1 MTKYY
6 FLIFY
11 IFLLV
16 SCVSSGNF
24 TKSELNYNAKIEIFD
39 ETNII
44 KSNISVFQNRI
55 IIQFYEYIVGNLAK
69 IELNDDG
76 NILIDGIDIK
86 DIDFEVNNFSNR
98 KYFQV
103 LNSCLRKNIEEY
115 SDEKLSINCN
125 ENGDINFDIND
136 LGQIKIKLVISRKLD
151 RKDKTPSA
159 AK

>member
-6 FLIFY
+6 LLIFY
-11 IFLLV
+11 SFLLV

-24 TKSELNYNAKIEIFD
+24 TKSELNYNAKVKIFD

-86 DIDFEVNNFSNR
+86 NIDFDINNFSNK

-125 ENGDINFDIND
+125 ENGAINFDINN
-136 LGQIKIKLVISRKLD
+136 LGQIKIKLVISKKLE

>member
-1 MTKYY
+1 MTKYN
-6 FLIFY
+6 LIIFY
-11 IFLLV
+11 FFLLV
-16 SCVSSGNF
+16 SCVSSSNF
-24 TKSELNYNAKIEIFD
+24 TKSELNYNAKIKIFD

-44 KSNISVFQNRI
+44 KSNISVIQNRI

-69 IELNDDG
+69 IELYDDG

-86 DIDFEVNNFSNR
+86 KIDFEVNNFSNK

-103 LNSCLRKNIEEY
+103 LNSCLRKNTEEY
-115 SDEKLSINCN
+115 SDDELSINCN

-136 LGQIKIKLVISRKLD
+136 LGQIKIKLVISKKLE

>member
-6 FLIFY
+6 LLIFNF
-11 IFLLV
+11 FLLV

-24 TKSELNYNAKIEIFD
+24 NKSELNYNAKIKIFD

-86 DIDFEVNNFSNR
+86 NTDFKVNNFSNK
-98 KYFQV
+98 KYFHV
-103 LNSCLRKNIEEY
+103 LNSCLRKNTEEY

-136 LGQIKIKLVISRKLD
+136 LGQIKIKLVISKKLE
-151 RKDKTPSA
+151 RRDKTPSA

>member
-6 FLIFY
+6 LLIFY

-24 TKSELNYNAKIEIFD
+24 TKSELNYNAKIKIFD

-69 IELNDDG
+69 IELYDDG

-86 DIDFEVNNFSNR
+86 NIDFKVNNFSNK

-103 LNSCLRKNIEEY
+103 LNSCLRKNTEEY

-136 LGQIKIKLVISRKLD
+136 LGQIKIKLVISKKLE

>member
-6 FLIFY
+6 LLIFY
-11 IFLLV
+11 SFLLV

-24 TKSELNYNAKIEIFD
+24 NKSELNYNAKIKIFD

-69 IELNDDG
+69 IELNEDG
-76 NILIDGIDIK
+76 SILIEEIDIK
-86 DIDFEVNNFSNR
+86 NIDFEINNLSNK

-103 LNSCLRKNIEEY
+103 LKSCLKKNIEEY

-125 ENGDINFDIND
+125 KNGNINFDIND
-136 LGQIKIKLVISRKLD
+136 LGQIKIKLVISKKLE

>member
-6 FLIFY
+6 LLIFNF
-11 IFLLV
+11 FLLV

-24 TKSELNYNAKIEIFD
+24 TKSELNYNAKIKIFD

-76 NILIDGIDIK
+76 NILIDGIEIK
-86 DIDFEVNNFSNR
+86 NIDFEVNNFSNK

-103 LNSCLRKNIEEY
+103 LSSCLRKNIEEY

-136 LGQIKIKLVISRKLD
+136 LGQIKIKLVISKKLE

>member
-6 FLIFY
+6 LLIFNF
-11 IFLLV
+11 FLLV

-24 TKSELNYNAKIEIFD
+24 TKSELNYNAKIKIFD

-86 DIDFEVNNFSNR
+86 NIDFEVNNFINK

-103 LNSCLRKNIEEY
+103 LNSCLRKNTEEY

-125 ENGDINFDIND
+125 DHGDINFDIND
-136 LGQIKIKLVISRKLD
+136 LGQIKIKLVISKKLE

>member
-6 FLIFY
+6 LLIFY
-11 IFLLV
+11 SFLLV

-24 TKSELNYNAKIEIFD
+24 TKSELNYNAKIKIFD

-69 IELNDDG
+69 IEINDDG
-76 NILIDGIDIK
+76 NILIEGIDIK
-86 DIDFEVNNFSNR
+86 NTDFEVNNFSNK

-125 ENGDINFDIND
+125 GNGNINFDINE
-136 LGQIKIKLVISRKLD
+136 LGQIKIKLVISKKLE

>member
-6 FLIFY
+6 YLIFY

-24 TKSELNYNAKIEIFD
+24 TKSELNYNAKIKIFD

-69 IELNDDG
+69 IELYDDG

-86 DIDFEVNNFSNR
+86 NIDFEVNNFSN
-98 KYFQV
+98 KIYFQV
-103 LNSCLRKNIEEY
+103 LNSCLRKNTEQY

-136 LGQIKIKLVISRKLD
+136 LGQIKIKLVISKKLE

>member
-6 FLIFY
+6 YLIFY

-69 IELNDDG
+69 IELDDDG

-86 DIDFEVNNFSNR
+86 DIDFEVNNFSNK

>member
-6 FLIFY
+6 LLIFY
-11 IFLLV
+11 SFLLV

-24 TKSELNYNAKIEIFD
+24 TKSELNYNAKIKIFD

-44 KSNISVFQNRI
+44 KSNISVSQNRI

-76 NILIDGIDIK
+76 SILTEGIDIK
-86 DIDFEVNNFSNR
+86 NINFEVNNFSKK
-98 KYFQV
+98 KYFQI
-103 LNSCLRKNIEEY
+103 LNSCLRRNIEEY

-125 ENGDINFDIND
+125 ENDSINIYIND
-136 LGQIKIKLVISRKLD
+136 LGQIKIKLVISKKLE
-151 RKDKTPSA
+151 RKDRTTSV

>member
-6 FLIFY
+6 YLIFY

-24 TKSELNYNAKIEIFD
+24 TKSELNYNAKIKIFD

-76 NILIDGIDIK
+76 NILIDGIEIK
-86 DIDFEVNNFSNR
+86 NIDFEVNNFSNK

-125 ENGDINFDIND
+125 ENGAINFDINN
-136 LGQIKIKLVISRKLD
+136 LGQIKIKLVISKKLE

>member
-6 FLIFY
+6 LLIFY
-11 IFLLV
+11 FFLLV
-16 SCVSSGNF
+16 SCVSSSNF
-24 TKSELNYNAKIEIFD
+24 TKSELNYNAKVKIFD

-69 IELNDDG
+69 IELYDDG

-86 DIDFEVNNFSNR
+86 NIDFEVNNFSDK

-103 LNSCLRKNIEEY
+103 LNSCLRENTEEY

-125 ENGDINFDIND
+125 ENGDINFDFND
-136 LGQIKIKLVISRKLD
+136 LGQIKIKLVISKKLE

>member
-1 MTKYY
+1 M
-6 FLIFY
+6 
-11 IFLLV
+11 LV

-24 TKSELNYNAKIEIFD
+24 TKSELNYNAKVKIFD

-86 DIDFEVNNFSNR
+86 NIDFEVNNFSNK

-103 LNSCLRKNIEEY
+103 LNSCLRKNTEEY
-115 SDEKLSINCN
+115 SDAKLSINCN
-125 ENGDINFDIND
+125 HHGDINFEIND
-136 LGQIKIKLVISRKLD
+136 LGQIKIKLVISKKLE

>member
-6 FLIFY
+6 LLIFY
-11 IFLLV
+11 LFLLV

-24 TKSELNYNAKIEIFD
+24 TKSELNYNAKIKIFD

-86 DIDFEVNNFSNR
+86 NIDFEVNTFSNK

-125 ENGDINFDIND
+125 ENGNINFDIND
-136 LGQIKIKLVISRKLD
+136 LGQIKIKLVISRKLE

>member
-6 FLIFY
+6 LLIFY
-11 IFLLV
+11 SFLLV

-24 TKSELNYNAKIEIFD
+24 TKSELNYNAKVKIFD

-69 IELNDDG
+69 IELYDDG

-86 DIDFEVNNFSNR
+86 NIDFDINNFSNK

-125 ENGDINFDIND
+125 ENGDINLDIND
-136 LGQIKIKLVISRKLD
+136 LGQIKIKLVISKKLE

>member
-6 FLIFY
+6 LLIFY
-11 IFLLV
+11 SFLLV
-16 SCVSSGNF
+16 SCVSLGNF
-24 TKSELNYNAKIEIFD
+24 TKSELNYNAKIKIFD

-76 NILIDGIDIK
+76 NILIDGIDIN
-86 DIDFEVNNFSNR
+86 DIDFEVNNFSNK

-103 LNSCLRKNIEEY
+103 LNSCLRKNTEEY
-115 SDEKLSINCN
+115 SDQKLSINCN

-136 LGQIKIKLVISRKLD
+136 LGQIKIKLVISKKLE

>member
-6 FLIFY
+6 LLIFY
-11 IFLLV
+11 FFLLV
-16 SCVSSGNF
+16 SCVSSSNF
-24 TKSELNYNAKIEIFD
+24 TKSELNYNAKIKIFD

-76 NILIDGIDIK
+76 NILIDGIEIK
-86 DIDFEVNNFSNR
+86 NIDFEVNNFSNK

-103 LNSCLRKNIEEY
+103 LNSCLRKNMEEY

-125 ENGDINFDIND
+125 ENGDINLDIND
-136 LGQIKIKLVISRKLD
+136 LGQIKIKLVISKKLE

>member
-6 FLIFY
+6 LLIFNF
-11 IFLLV
+11 FLLV

-24 TKSELNYNAKIEIFD
+24 TKSELNYNAKIKIFD

-55 IIQFYEYIVGNLAK
+55 IIQFYEYIVGNFAK
-69 IELNDDG
+69 IELYDDG
-76 NILIDGIDIK
+76 NILIDGVDIK
-86 DIDFEVNNFSNR
+86 NIDFEVNNFSNK

-103 LNSCLRKNIEEY
+103 LNSCLRKNTEEY

-125 ENGDINFDIND
+125 DHGDINFDIND
-136 LGQIKIKLVISRKLD
+136 LGQIKIKLVISKKLE

>member
-1 MTKYY
+1 MIKYNL
-6 FLIFY
+6 LIFY
-11 IFLLV
+11 SFLLV

-24 TKSELNYNAKIEIFD
+24 TKSELNYNAKIKIFD

-44 KSNISVFQNRI
+44 KSNISVFENRI
-55 IIQFYEYIVGNLAK
+55 IIQFYQYIVGNLAK
-69 IELNDDG
+69 IEFNDDG
-76 NILIDGIDIK
+76 NILIDGIDTR
-86 DIDFEVNNFSNR
+86 DIDFVVSNFSNK

-125 ENGDINFDIND
+125 ENGNINFDIND
-136 LGQIKIKLVISRKLD
+136 LGQIKIKLVISKKLE

>member
-6 FLIFY
+6 LLIFY
-11 IFLLV
+11 FFLLV

-24 TKSELNYNAKIEIFD
+24 TKSELNYNAKIKIFD

-76 NILIDGIDIK
+76 NILIDGIEIK
-86 DIDFEVNNFSNR
+86 NIDFEVNNFSNK

-103 LNSCLRKNIEEY
+103 LNSCLRKNMEEY

-125 ENGDINFDIND
+125 ENGDINLDIND
-136 LGQIKIKLVISRKLD
+136 LGQIKIKLVISKKLE

>member
-6 FLIFY
+6 LLIFY
-11 IFLLV
+11 FFLLV

-24 TKSELNYNAKIEIFD
+24 NKLELNYNAKIKIFD

-76 NILIDGIDIK
+76 NILIDGIEIK
-86 DIDFEVNNFSNR
+86 NIDFEVNNFSNK

-115 SDEKLSINCN
+115 LDENLSINCN

-136 LGQIKIKLVISRKLD
+136 LGQIKIKLVISKKLE

>member
-6 FLIFY
+6 LLIFY
-11 IFLLV
+11 FFLLV

-24 TKSELNYNAKIEIFD
+24 TKSELNYNAKIKIFD
-39 ETNII
+39 ESNII

-76 NILIDGIDIK
+76 NILIDGIDIN
-86 DIDFEVNNFSNR
+86 DIDFEVNNFSNK

-125 ENGDINFDIND
+125 ENGNINFDIND
-136 LGQIKIKLVISRKLD
+136 LGQIKIKLVISKKLE

>member
-6 FLIFY
+6 LLIFNF
-11 IFLLV
+11 FLLV

-24 TKSELNYNAKIEIFD
+24 TKSELNYNAKIKIFD

-76 NILIDGIDIK
+76 NILIDGIEIK
-86 DIDFEVNNFSNR
+86 NIDFEVNNFSNK

-125 ENGDINFDIND
+125 ENGDINFDINN
-136 LGQIKIKLVISRKLD
+136 LGQIKIKLVISKKLE

>member
-6 FLIFY
+6 LLIFY
-11 IFLLV
+11 SFLLV

-24 TKSELNYNAKIEIFD
+24 TKSELNYNAKIKIFD

-44 KSNISVFQNRI
+44 KSNISVSQNSI

-69 IELNDDG
+69 IVLNDDG

-86 DIDFEVNNFSNR
+86 NIDFEVNNFSNK

-115 SDEKLSINCN
+115 SAETLSITCN
-125 ENGDINFDIND
+125 KNGNINFDIND
-136 LGQIKIKLVISRKLD
+136 LGQIKIKLVISKKLE
-151 RKDKTPSA
+151 RKDKTPSS

>member
-69 IELNDDG
+69 IELDDDG

-86 DIDFEVNNFSNR
+86 DIDFEVNNFSNK

-125 ENGDINFDIND
+125 ENGNINFDIND

>member
-6 FLIFY
+6 LLIFY
-11 IFLLV
+11 FFLLV
-16 SCVSSGNF
+16 SCVSSSNF
-24 TKSELNYNAKIEIFD
+24 TKSELNYNAKIKIFD
-39 ETNII
+39 ETDII

-69 IELNDDG
+69 IELYDDG

-86 DIDFEVNNFSNR
+86 NIDFEINNFSNK

-103 LNSCLRKNIEEY
+103 LNSCLRKNTEEY
-115 SDEKLSINCN
+115 LDEKLSINCN

-136 LGQIKIKLVISRKLD
+136 LGQIKIKLVISKKLE

>member
-6 FLIFY
+6 LLIFNF
-11 IFLLV
+11 FLLV

-24 TKSELNYNAKIEIFD
+24 TKSELNYNAKIKIFD

-69 IELNDDG
+69 IELYDDG

-86 DIDFEVNNFSNR
+86 NIDFEVNNFSNK

-103 LNSCLRKNIEEY
+103 LNSCLRKNTEEY

-125 ENGDINFDIND
+125 ENGDINFDIYD
-136 LGQIKIKLVISRKLD
+136 LGQIKIKLVISKKLE

>member
-6 FLIFY
+6 LLIFY
-11 IFLLV
+11 SFLLV

-24 TKSELNYNAKIEIFD
+24 TKSELNYNAKIKIFD

-86 DIDFEVNNFSNR
+86 NIDFEVNNFSNK

-103 LNSCLRKNIEEY
+103 LNSCLRKNMEEY

-125 ENGDINFDIND
+125 ENGDINLDIND
-136 LGQIKIKLVISRKLD
+136 LGQIKIKLVISKKLE

>member
-6 FLIFY
+6 LLIFNF
-11 IFLLV
+11 FLLV

-24 TKSELNYNAKIEIFD
+24 TKSELNYNAKIKIFD
-39 ETNII
+39 ETDII

-69 IELNDDG
+69 IELYDDG
-76 NILIDGIDIK
+76 NILIDGVDIK
-86 DIDFEVNNFSNR
+86 NIDFEVNNFSNK

-103 LNSCLRKNIEEY
+103 LNSCLRKNTEEY

-136 LGQIKIKLVISRKLD
+136 LGQIKIKLVISKKLE

>member
-24 TKSELNYNAKIEIFD
+24 TKSELNYNAKIKIFD

-86 DIDFEVNNFSNR
+86 DIDFEVNNFSNK

-103 LNSCLRKNIEEY
+103 LNSCLRKNMEEY

-125 ENGDINFDIND
+125 ENGDINLDIND
-136 LGQIKIKLVISRKLD
+136 LGQIKIKLVISKKLE

>member
-6 FLIFY
+6 LLIFY
-11 IFLLV
+11 SFLLV
-16 SCVSSGNF
+16 SCISSGNF
-24 TKSELNYNAKIEIFD
+24 TKSELNYNAKVKIFD

-69 IELNDDG
+69 IELYDDG

-86 DIDFEVNNFSNR
+86 NIDFEVNNFSNK

-103 LNSCLRKNIEEY
+103 LNSCLRKNMEEY

-125 ENGDINFDIND
+125 ENGDINLDIND
-136 LGQIKIKLVISRKLD
+136 LGQIKIKLVISKKLE

>member
-6 FLIFY
+6 LLIFY
-11 IFLLV
+11 FFLLV
-16 SCVSSGNF
+16 SCVSSSNF
-24 TKSELNYNAKIEIFD
+24 SKSELNYNAKIKIFD
-39 ETNII
+39 ETDII

-69 IELNDDG
+69 IELNDEG

-86 DIDFEVNNFSNR
+86 KIDFEVNNFNNK
-98 KYFQV
+98 KYSQV

-136 LGQIKIKLVISRKLD
+136 LGQIKIKLVISKKLE
-151 RKDKTPSA
+151 RRDKTPSA

>member
-1 MTKYY
+1 MIKYNL
-6 FLIFY
+6 LIFY
-11 IFLLV
+11 SFLLV

-24 TKSELNYNAKIEIFD
+24 TKSELNYNAKIKIFD

-44 KSNISVFQNRI
+44 KSNISVFENRI
-55 IIQFYEYIVGNLAK
+55 IIQFYQYIVGNLAK
-69 IELNDDG
+69 IEFNDDG
-76 NILIDGIDIK
+76 NILIDGIDTR
-86 DIDFEVNNFSNR
+86 DIDFVVSNFSNK

-103 LNSCLRKNIEEY
+103 LSSCLRKNIEEY

-125 ENGDINFDIND
+125 KNGNINFDINE
-136 LGQIKIKLVISRKLD
+136 LGQIKIKLVISKKLE

>member
-6 FLIFY
+6 LLIFY
-11 IFLLV
+11 LFLLV

-24 TKSELNYNAKIEIFD
+24 TKSELNYNAKVKIFD

-76 NILIDGIDIK
+76 NILIDGIEIK
-86 DIDFEVNNFSNR
+86 NIDFEVNNFSNK

-136 LGQIKIKLVISRKLD
+136 LGQIKIKLVISKKLE

>member
-6 FLIFY
+6 LLIFY

-24 TKSELNYNAKIEIFD
+24 TKSELNYNAKIKIFD
-39 ETNII
+39 ETDII

-69 IELNDDG
+69 IELYDDG

-86 DIDFEVNNFSNR
+86 NIDFEVNNFSNK

-103 LNSCLRKNIEEY
+103 LNSCLRKNTEEY

-136 LGQIKIKLVISRKLD
+136 LGQIKIKLVISKKLE

>member
-6 FLIFY
+6 LLIFY
-11 IFLLV
+11 FFLLV
-16 SCVSSGNF
+16 SCVSSSNF
-24 TKSELNYNAKIEIFD
+24 TKSELNYNAKIKIFD

-76 NILIDGIDIK
+76 NILIDGIEIK
-86 DIDFEVNNFSNR
+86 NIDFEVNNFSNK

-125 ENGDINFDIND
+125 ENGDINLDIND
-136 LGQIKIKLVISRKLD
+136 LGQIKIKLVISKKLE